1 MICHTKNSEC
11 LHTQTRPF
19 KPTAISKETFFPKA
33 SRTAHVGELRS
44 LQTQPLMLIS
54 VNVMH
59 EQQKLNTTGKP
70 S

>member
-19 KPTAISKETFFPKA
+19 KPTAISKEIFFPKA
-33 SRTAHVGELRS
+33 SRTGHVGELRS
-44 LQTQPLMLIS
+44 LQTQSLMSIF

-59 EQQKLNTTGKP
+59 GHQK
-70 S
+70 